1 MCRTLCITNTYIPL
15 NKNPTVPTRTTD
27 DYGWHNVGWRNGEM
41 RTPTLDMLAAEGIVL
56 DRHYV
61 FQYCSPSRSSFL
73 SGRLYVYDDSLI
85 RCINRKIHQH
95 GVSQH
100 VRTPLHVHNARTA
113 MDTHVHSLT
122 ANGFVSIH
130 RTIHILYTM
139 LTTLYF
145 HLTLRIMAPLFA
157 ISPTHRPTN
166 LTHHA
171 PTCNGHEKTVPR
183 QPRST
188 ARHYEQRWY

>member
-1 MCRTLCITNTYIPL
+1 MCRTLCITNTYILPPP
-15 NKNPTVPTRTTD
+15 KKKPTVPTRTTD

-139 LTTLYF
+139 LTTF
-145 HLTLRIMAPLFA
+145 
-157 ISPTHRPTN
+157 ISTSRCESWHPCLPYHPPTDQPT
-166 LTHHA
+166 
-171 PTCNGHEKTVPR
+171 
-183 QPRST
+183 
-188 ARHYEQRWY
+188 